1 MRFRDNGLLGPLSI
15 AAVTAKK
22 DNTDAM
28 KIEFLPERAQAC
40 PLIRLFAYKPGE
52 VARLRRA
59 CRDLADGQIA
69 EFVLHDQPWVERVA
83 DCRFIWRASSEDRGV
98 VLPALGSPFV
108 LEFSDEAWREVED
121 KLLPF
126 AEDSGG
132 DFTWLTNE
140 GDVNVLISESG
151 QW

>member
-1 MRFRDNGLLGPLSI
+1 VPKRARSSGYSRTNPAKWPDSGELAAILRMGRSPNSFCTISRGSNELPTADSSGVLL
-15 AAVTAKK
+15 
-22 DNTDAM
+22 
-28 KIEFLPERAQAC
+28 Q
-40 PLIRLFAYKPGE
+40 
-52 VARLRRA
+52 
-59 CRDLADGQIA
+59 
-69 EFVLHDQPWVERVA
+69 
-83 DCRFIWRASSEDRGV
+83 EDRGV